1 MSELVTITEAAELK
15 GVSRQAIYAAIDAG
29 KLKTVNTRVSA
40 VRIRL
45 DDLARFEVNPNM
57 QRAGRKPNR
66 LKKQRGR

>member
-1 MSELVTITEAAELK
+1 MNGLVTITEAAELK

-45 DDLARFEVNPNM
+45 GDLAKFEPNPNM
-57 QRAGRKPNR
+57 QRAGRKPR
-66 LKKQRGR
+66 KSMEQEK